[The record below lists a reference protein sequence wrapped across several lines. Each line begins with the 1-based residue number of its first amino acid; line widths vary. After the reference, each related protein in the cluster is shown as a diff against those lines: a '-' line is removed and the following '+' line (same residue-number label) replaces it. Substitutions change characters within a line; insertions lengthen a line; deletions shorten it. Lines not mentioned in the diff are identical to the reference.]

1 MSLAAGT
8 IIRKVTF
15 PEIIHAMSFIR
26 NSAAIIFSLCIIF
39 FGADLYAAGAVA
51 VSDETDSYPLGLHL
65 DYLEDKG
72 GTLSID
78 DVAGGTYDKLFVPSR
93 ESIPNFAFTDSVY
106 WVRFTI
112 KTGALKQPDWILE
125 FAYPLMDRISLYE
138 VKQGGRSLLLK
149 ETGFALPFS
158 TRDIA
163 QRFFLFN
170 LKLSPEDSRTYYL
183 RLVNQDRMEVP
194 LKLWSS
200 RAFYGRDHNE
210 QYLLGIYFGI
220 IIFLCI
226 FNIFIFASI
235 RDFSYLYYILFVLGF
250 GFFQLTQNGTLQEY
264 FWPSSLEKFNHVIP
278 FSIAITLL
286 TLVLFTRSFL
296 DAKKLYPAFN
306 RYFVILASV
315 IGISML
321 LQLFV
326 KYSIVVQVQVGLA
339 LITLISVFSIGTLG
353 AFRKSRPARYFIG
366 SWMIIL
372 TGGMIYALKVVAVLP
387 TNPFTTYAIQ
397 IGSVIQFTLL
407 ALGLGDKINFMRQEK
422 DIAQQEAIHS
432 QQLAIENLNKV
443 DRLKDEFLANTS
455 HELKTPLVGIIGMA
469 ESLIDGAAGP
479 VSIEMKY
486 NLSMIISSGKR
497 LSSLINDILDFSKMK
512 NNTIE
517 LHQRPVDLHQ
527 LVDLVYIMANML
539 LHGKRIQLF
548 NEVPVTLPLVNAD
561 ENRLQQIFINLVG
574 NAVKFTDRG
583 YVRITARSLGREQS
597 PSMVE
602 VTVEDTGIGIPSKK
616 MKEIFRS
623 FEQVDAS
630 ISREYGGTGLGL
642 SITKKLIELHGGDIR
657 VESVQGKGSRF
668 IFTLP
673 VAQNQSTITEETNA
687 AEAGA
692 EAMMSMDVPMP
703 VLPPSSGTMI
713 LVVDDEPINLQVLTN
728 QLSLERY
735 SVMIATNG
743 EDAIRIVEEHVPD
756 LLILD
761 IMMPR
766 MSGLEVCRKL
776 RETYSL
782 HRLPILML
790 TAKNQVNDIIAGF
803 EAGAN
808 DYLAKPFDKREM
820 IARVNTLISLKEAID
835 KNNSLIALQKELEIA
850 NRILQS
856 ILPEVMPEMKNISIH
871 AHYHPMAE
879 VGGDFYDFHVIDNDR
894 IGVLIA
900 DVSGHGVPSAIIAA
914 MMKVAFSLQK
924 SIAHEPMDVLKEI
937 NHILRGRYGKQ
948 MITAIYA
955 YLDLKTGTLR
965 GSNAGHFPI
974 LIFRKSDQKINEFMP
989 RGWAIGLQQEL
1000 KLSEEEF
1007 GLKPGDRIILFTD
1020 GIIESRNRDGE
1031 LFGYDRFLQLVRE
1044 KQDLSPREFS
1054 DFILKRLSEWSQQG
1068 QRFDDDLTII
1078 VMDIADDY
1086 VMTGT
1091 GAAAAVP
1098 GDPSGI

>member
-1 MSLAAGT
+1 MNLDIVLFLCKAP
-8 IIRKVTF
+8 F
-15 PEIIHAMSFIR
+15 PETIHVMIFLRRNFSAILGRYGAALVLLCAMV
-26 NSAAIIFSLCIIF
+26 SA
-39 FGADLYAAGAVA
+39 GAALHAAGAVT
-51 VSDETDSYPLGLHL
+51 VSDAAESYPLGLHL
-65 DYLEDKG
+65 DYLEDRAG
-72 GTLSID
+72 NLTID
-78 DVAGGTYDKLFVPSR
+78 DVAGGNFDKMFVPSR
-93 ESIPNFAFTDSVY
+93 EDIPNFAFTDSVY

-112 KTGALKQPDWILE
+112 AAGALSRPDWILE
-125 FAYPLMDRISLYE
+125 FSYPLMDQISVYE
-138 VKQGGRSLLLK
+138 VKKGNRPVLLK

-158 TRDIA
+158 TREIA

-170 LKLSPEDSRTYYL
+170 IRLAPDETKTYYL
-183 RLVNQDRMEVP
+183 RLVNQDRMEIP
-194 LKLWSS
+194 LKLWSA
-200 RAFYGRDHNE
+200 RAYFARDHNE
-210 QYLLGIYFGI
+210 QYLLGIYLGI
-220 IIFLCI
+220 ILFICI
-226 FNIFIFASI
+226 FNMFIFASI
-235 RDFSYLYYILFVLGF
+235 RDLSYLYYILFVLSF

-264 FWPSSLEKFNHVIP
+264 FWPSLLENYSHVIP
-278 FSIAITLL
+278 FSIAVTLL

-306 RYFVILASV
+306 RFFVVLALFIAV
-315 IGISML
+315 SMTF
-321 LQLFV
+321 QLFV
-326 KYSIVVQVQVGLA
+326 KYSVAVQVQVGLA
-339 LITLISVFSIGTLG
+339 LVTLISVFSIGTLG
-353 AFRKSRPARYFIG
+353 AFRKSRPARYFIV
-366 SWMIIL
+366 SWMVIL
-372 TGGMIYALKVVAVLP
+372 TGGMVYALKVLAVLP

-397 IGSVIQFTLL
+397 FGSVIQFTLL
-407 ALGLGDKINFMRQEK
+407 ALGLGDKINFMKLEK
-422 DIAQQEAIHS
+422 DLAQQESIRS
-432 QQLAIENLNKV
+432 QQLAIDNLNKA

-469 ESLIDGAAGP
+469 ESLVDGAAGP

-497 LSSLINDILDFSKMK
+497 LASLINDILDFSRMK
-512 NNTIE
+512 NSTIE
-517 LHQRPVDLHQ
+517 LNQRPVDLHQ

-539 LHGKRIQLF
+539 LHGKRIQLL
-548 NEVPVTLPLVNAD
+548 NEVPVSLPLVNAD

-583 YVRITARSLGREQS
+583 YVRITARPLGPDQS
-597 PSMVE
+597 PDMVE
-602 VTVEDTGIGIPSKK
+602 ITVEDTGIGIPSNKL
-616 MKEIFRS
+616 KEIFRS

-642 SITKKLIELHGGDIR
+642 SITKKLIELHGGGIR
-657 VESVQGKGSRF
+657 AESDPGKGSRF

-673 VAQNQSTITEETNA
+673 VSVNQSTLADEGA
-687 AEAGA
+687 AAAAGA
-692 EAMMSMDVPMP
+692 EEVMSMAVP
-703 VLPPSSGTMI
+703 LPALPAAGGTRI

-743 EDAIRIVEEHVPD
+743 EDAIRIVNDHLPD
-756 LLILD
+756 LMILD

-766 MSGLEVCRKL
+766 MSGLEVCRRL

-782 HRLPILML
+782 HKLPILML
-790 TAKNQVNDIIAGF
+790 TAKNQLTDIIAGF

-856 ILPEVMPEMKNISIH
+856 ILPDVMPEMKDLRIH
-871 AHYHPMAE
+871 AHYHPMDQ
-879 VGGDFYDFHVIDNDR
+879 VGGDFYDFHVIDSDR

-937 NHILRGRYGKQ
+937 NQILRGRYGKQ

-955 YLDLKTGTLR
+955 YLDLKTGMLR

-974 LIFRKSDQKINEFMP
+974 IIFRKAEQTIKEFMP
-989 RGWAIGLQQEL
+989 RGWAIGLQQDI
-1000 KLSEEEF
+1000 KLSEEEYP
-1007 GLKPGDRIILFTD
+1007 LRAGDRIIFFTD
-1020 GIIESRNRDGE
+1020 GIIESRNREGE
-1031 LFGYDRFLQLVRE
+1031 LFGYDRFLQLVKE
-1044 KQDLSPREFS
+1044 KQYLTPRDFS
-1054 DFILKRLSEWSQQG
+1054 DYILRRLSEWSQQG
-1068 QRFDDDLTII
+1068 RRFEDDLTII
-1078 VMDIADDY
+1078 VMDISDDY
-1086 VMTGT
+1086 AIVS
-1091 GAAAAVP
+1091 
-1098 GDPSGI
+1098 SGN

>member
-1 MSLAAGT
+1 MNLGTDT
-8 IIRKVTF
+8 IICQVPV
-15 PEIIHAMSFIR
+15 PETIQNMIFICRHLSASFCKYGSVIVVIISMMLSG
-26 NSAAIIFSLCIIF
+26 AALY
-39 FGADLYAAGAVA
+39 GAGVVA
-51 VSDETDSYPLGLHL
+51 VSDAAESYPLGLHL
-65 DYLEDKG
+65 DYLEDRG
-72 GTLSID
+72 RNLSIE
-78 DVAGGTYDKLFVPSR
+78 DVAGGNYDKIFVPSK
-93 ESIPNFAFTDSVY
+93 EAIPNFAFTDSVY
-106 WVRFTI
+106 WVRFSVRTE
-112 KTGALKQPDWILE
+112 TLKESDWILE
-125 FAYPLMDRISLYE
+125 FSYPLMDQLGLYE
-138 VKQGGRSLLLK
+138 VKQGGKPVLLK

-158 TRDIA
+158 TREIA
-163 QRFFLFN
+163 QRFFLFH
-170 LKLSPEDSRTYYL
+170 LRLAPGETRTYYL

-194 LKLWSS
+194 LMLWSS
-200 RAFYGRDHNE
+200 RAYYARDHDE
-210 QYLLGIYFGI
+210 QYLLGIYLGI
-220 IIFLCI
+220 IFFICI
-226 FNIFIFASI
+226 FNMFIFVSI
-235 RDFSYLYYILFVLGF
+235 RDLSYLYYILFVLSF

-264 FWPSSLEKFNHVIP
+264 FWPSLLENYNHVIP

-296 DAKKLYPAFN
+296 DARKLYPAFN
-306 RYFVILASV
+306 RFFVILASAIAV
-315 IGISML
+315 SMTF
-321 LQLFV
+321 QLFI
-326 KYSIVVQVQVGLA
+326 KYSAAVQVQVGLA

-353 AFRKSRPARYFIG
+353 AFKKSRPARYFIG

-372 TGGMIYALKVVAVLP
+372 TGGMIYALKVLAVLP
-387 TNPFTTYAIQ
+387 TNSFTTYAIQ

-407 ALGLGDKINFMRQEK
+407 ALGLGDKINFMKLEK
-422 DIAQQEAIHS
+422 DIAQQEAIQS
-432 QQLAIENLNKV
+432 QRLAIENLNKA

-469 ESLIDGAAGP
+469 ESLVDGAAGP
-479 VSIEMKY
+479 ISIEMKY

-497 LSSLINDILDFSKMK
+497 LSSLINDILDFSRMK
-512 NNTIE
+512 NSTIE
-517 LHQRPVDLHQ
+517 LQQRPVDLHQ

-539 LHGKRIQLF
+539 LHGKRIKLL
-548 NEVPVTLPLVNAD
+548 NEVPANLPLVNAD

-583 YVRITARSLGREQS
+583 YVRITARALGPEAS
-597 PSMVE
+597 PDMVE
-602 VTVEDTGIGIPSKK
+602 ITVEDTGIGIPSNKL
-616 MKEIFRS
+616 KEIFRS

-642 SITKKLIELHGGDIR
+642 SISKKLIDLHGGEIR
-657 VESVQGKGSRF
+657 AESDHGKGSRF

-673 VAQNQSTITEETNA
+673 VSVNQSTLADEANA
-687 AEAGA
+687 VSAGA
-692 EAMMSMDVPMP
+692 EEVMSMAVP
-703 VLPPSSGTMI
+703 LPALPATGGTRI

-743 EDAIRIVEEHVPD
+743 EDAIRIVNEHLPD

-790 TAKNQVNDIIAGF
+790 TAKNQLTDIIAGF

-820 IARVNTLISLKEAID
+820 IARVNTLVSLKEAID
-835 KNNSLIALQKELEIA
+835 KNNTLIALQKELEIA

-856 ILPEVMPEMKNISIH
+856 ILPDVMPEMKNLRIH
-871 AHYHPMAE
+871 ATYHPMDQ

-937 NHILRGRYGKQ
+937 NQILRGRYGKQ

-955 YLDLKTGTLR
+955 YLDLKTGMLK

-974 LIFRKSDQKINEFMP
+974 IIFRKDEQKINEFMP
-989 RGWAIGLQQEL
+989 RGWAIGLQQDI

-1007 GLKPGDRIILFTD
+1007 ALKAGDRIIFFTD
-1020 GIIESRNRDGE
+1020 GIIESRNSEGD
-1031 LFGYDRFLQLVRE
+1031 LFGYDRFLQLVKE
-1044 KQDLSPREFS
+1044 KQNLSPRDFS
-1054 DFILKRLSEWSQQG
+1054 DFVLRRLSEWSQQG
-1068 QRFDDDLTII
+1068 RHFEDDLTII

-1086 VMTGT
+1086 VITT
-1091 GAAAAVP
+1091 Q
-1098 GDPSGI
+1098 

>member
-1 MSLAAGT
+1 MNTDGDAFHCQVPFPET
-8 IIRKVTF
+8 IEIMIFARRNVSVTF
-15 PEIIHAMSFIR
+15 LRRSAVIALSCAMFLSG
-26 NSAAIIFSLCIIF
+26 AA
-39 FGADLYAAGAVA
+39 LYGAGAVT
-51 VSDETDSYPLGLHL
+51 VSDAAESYPLGLHL
-65 DYLEDKG
+65 DYLEDRAG
-72 GTLSID
+72 NLTVD
-78 DVAGGTYDKLFVPSR
+78 DVAGGNFDKMFVPSR
-93 ESIPNFAFTDSVY
+93 EAIPNFAFTDSVY
-106 WVRFTI
+106 WVRFTVT
-112 KTGALKQPDWILE
+112 TGALNQPNWILE
-125 FAYPLMDRISLYE
+125 FSYPLMDRIGLYE
-138 VKQGGRSLLLK
+138 VKKGSRPVLLK

-158 TRDIA
+158 TREIA
-163 QRFFLFN
+163 QRFFLFTIR
-170 LKLSPEDSRTYYL
+170 LGPGETKTYYL
-183 RLVNQDRMEVP
+183 RLVNQDRMEIP
-194 LKLWSS
+194 LKLWS
-200 RAFYGRDHNE
+200 AGAYFARDHNE
-210 QYLLGIYFGI
+210 QYLLGVYLGI
-220 IIFLCI
+220 ILFICI
-226 FNIFIFASI
+226 FNMFIFASI
-235 RDFSYLYYILFVLGF
+235 RDLSYLYYVLFVLSF

-264 FWPSSLEKFNHVIP
+264 FWPSLLESFSHVIP

-306 RYFVILASV
+306 RYFVILASFIAV
-315 IGISML
+315 SMTF
-321 LQLFV
+321 QLFV
-326 KYSIVVQVQVGLA
+326 KYSVAVQAQVGLA
-339 LITLISVFSIGTLG
+339 LLTLISVFGIGTLG
-353 AFRKSRPARYFIG
+353 AFRKSRPARYFIV
-366 SWMIIL
+366 SWMVIL
-372 TGGMIYALKVVAVLP
+372 TGGMVYALKVLAVLP
-387 TNPFTTYAIQ
+387 TNAFTTYAIQ

-407 ALGLGDKINFMRQEK
+407 ALGLGDKINFMKLEK
-422 DIAQQEAIHS
+422 DLAQQESIRS
-432 QQLAIENLNKV
+432 QQLAIDNLNKA

-469 ESLIDGAAGP
+469 ESLVDGAAGP

-497 LSSLINDILDFSKMK
+497 LASLINDILDFSRMK
-512 NNTIE
+512 NSTIE
-517 LHQRPVDLHQ
+517 LNQRPVDLHQ

-539 LHGKRIQLF
+539 LHGKRIQLL
-548 NEVPVTLPLVNAD
+548 NEVPVGLPLVNAD

-583 YVRITARSLGREQS
+583 YVRITARPPGPDQT
-597 PSMVE
+597 PGMVE
-602 VTVEDTGIGIPSKK
+602 ITVEDTGIGIPSNKL
-616 MKEIFRS
+616 KEIFRS

-642 SITKKLIELHGGDIR
+642 SITKKLIELHGGEIR
-657 VESVQGKGSRF
+657 AESDPGKGSRF

-673 VAQNQSTITEETNA
+673 VSVNQSTLADEG
-687 AEAGA
+687 AGA
-692 EAMMSMDVPMP
+692 ADADEVMSMAVP
-703 VLPPSSGTMI
+703 LPALPAAGGTRI

-735 SVMIATNG
+735 SVLIATNG
-743 EDAIRIVEEHVPD
+743 EDAIRIVNDHLPD
-756 LLILD
+756 LMILD

-766 MSGLEVCRKL
+766 MSGLEVCRRL
-776 RETYSL
+776 RESYSL

-790 TAKNQVNDIIAGF
+790 TAKNQLTDIIAGF

-856 ILPEVMPEMKNISIH
+856 ILPDTMPEMKDLRIH
-871 AHYHPMAE
+871 AHYHPMDQ
-879 VGGDFYDFHVIDNDR
+879 VGGDFYDFHVVDSDR

-937 NHILRGRYGKQ
+937 NQILRGRYGKQ

-955 YLDLKTGTLR
+955 YLDLKTGMLR

-974 LIFRKSDQKINEFMP
+974 IIFRRAERAIHEFMP
-989 RGWAIGLQQEL
+989 RGWAIGLQQDI

-1007 GLKPGDRIILFTD
+1007 PLRAGDRIILFTD
-1020 GIIESRNRDGE
+1020 GIIESRNREGE
-1031 LFGYDRFLQLVRE
+1031 LFGYERFLQLVKE
-1044 KQDLSPREFS
+1044 KQDLAPRDFS
-1054 DFILKRLSEWSQQG
+1054 DYILRRLSEWSQQG
-1068 QRFDDDLTII
+1068 RRFEDDLTII

-1086 VMTGT
+1086 VTAG
-1091 GAAAAVP
+1091 GVN
-1098 GDPSGI
+1098 